1 MTQNPVFIAL
11 TTAGC
16 RQACT
21 LRNKLGR
28 GQVHGRR
35 GRVDEQGVDLF
46 FDDTAPH
53 LRDCFKR
60 GETLVGFCA
69 AGVLI
74 RALAP
79 VLTHKRQ
86 DPPVLV
92 AAEDGSAIVP
102 LLGGH
107 HGANALARELAE
119 ITNSTAVMTT
129 ASDLRYGIA
138 LDDPPTGW
146 TLANPHHYTA
156 FMAQLLAGASL
167 RLEGDCA
174 EQGDWIRQSALPL
187 SPDGALRLTLNEKI
201 QTGSEQNLVFHPH
214 TLTLGVGCA
223 RHTPPETLEQLVQET
238 LTAHNLSPHALCGV
252 FSHRLKSD
260 EDAVH
265 RLAEALNRPAR
276 FYSTEELNAQNARLK
291 NPSER
296 VRTEVGCPS
305 VAEAAALAAGGPEAR
320 LIVDK
325 QKNTLA
331 TCAIARAP
339 TPQAS
344 ASCGRARGR
353 LVVVGLGPGGATW
366 RTAEVDQVMEQ
377 VTDLVGYHLYLDL
390 LGAAGAGKTRHGY
403 ALGEEEKRVRA
414 ALDLAGGG
422 RAVALVCSGDP
433 GIYAMAS
440 LVFELLDRE
449 DHPDWR
455 AIDLQVVPGISA
467 LQAASAR
474 MGAVL
479 GHDFCAIS
487 LSDLLTPW
495 AVIEKRLTAAAAGDF
510 VIAFY
515 NPVSNRR
522 RNQLAHAV
530 KILSQHRPADT
541 PVIIGRNL
549 GRAGEQ
555 VQSLRLDELTV
566 EQVDML
572 SIVLVGSSATRRLAK
587 SDGGSWIYTPRGY
600 AQKTPLDETS

>member
-16 RQACT
+16 HQACT
-21 LRNKLGR
+21 LRDKLGR

-53 LRDCFKR
+53 LRDCFER
-60 GETLVGFCA
+60 GETLVGLCA

-167 RLEGDCA
+167 RLVGDCA

-187 SPDGALRLTLNEKI
+187 SPDGALRLTLSEKI
-201 QTGSEQNLVFHPH
+201 QTGCEQNLVFHPH

-223 RHTPPETLEQLVQET
+223 RHTPPETLEQLVRET
-238 LTAHNLSPHALCGV
+238 LKAHALSPHALCGV

-276 FYSTEELNAQNARLK
+276 FYSAEELNAQNARLK

-296 VRTEVGCPS
+296 VRAEVGCPG

-325 QKNTLA
+325 QKNTMA

-339 TPQAS
+339 TPPAG
-344 ASCGRARGR
+344 ASCGRVRGR
-353 LVVVGLGPGGATW
+353 LVVVGLGPGGTAW

-390 LGAAGAGKTRHGY
+390 LGSAGAGKTRHAY

-422 RAVALVCSGDP
+422 QSVALVCSGDP

-455 AIDLQVVPGISA
+455 SIDLHVVPGISA
-467 LQAASAR
+467 VQAASAR

-495 AVIEKRLTAAAAGDF
+495 TVIEKRLAAAAAGDF

-522 RNQLAHAV
+522 RNQLTPAV
-530 KILSQHRPADT
+530 QILLQHRPADT

-555 VQSLRLDELTV
+555 VQSLRLDDLTV

-572 SIVLVGSSATRRLAK
+572 SIVLVGSSTTRRLAK
-587 SDGGSWIYTPRGY
+587 SDSGCWIYTPRGY